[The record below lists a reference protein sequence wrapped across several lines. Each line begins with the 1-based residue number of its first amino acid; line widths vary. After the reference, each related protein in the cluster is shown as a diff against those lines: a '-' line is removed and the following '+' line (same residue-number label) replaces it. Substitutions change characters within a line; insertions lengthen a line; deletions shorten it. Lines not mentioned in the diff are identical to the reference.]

1 MSIRYLDRLLAP
13 ASVAVVG
20 ASPRAGSWGQRVW
33 AHVCA
38 AGFQGALWP
47 VNPHHTALDGH
58 RVHLSVARLPQ
69 VPDLAVVC
77 TPAHAVAEVV
87 AELGA
92 LGTRAV
98 VVLTPDLTADQTRAM
113 LVAARTHTVR
123 ILGAGSAGLM
133 SPHLGLNASTVGTAA
148 LPGSLALVSQSD
160 SLVAGLMD
168 WAGVRGIGFTHVLAL
183 GAEADVDVADLMDHL
198 GRDTDTRAVLLC
210 VERVAHASK
219 FMSAARAAARNKP
232 VIVVKVGRSPAGQA
246 LVNAAHG
253 RSLDHP
259 DHTDNPDRTDDRTD
273 AVLNAAIARAGML
286 RVHSLHEL
294 FLAAETLA
302 RFRDGPV
309 AQLAVLTNSVAAGAM
324 TADAAQSQGVPL
336 AGLAGAALP
345 VCLPHGAPVA
355 EWTAALQSLLALPD
369 TAVLVVYAPTEQVA
383 SAELALALQAEAEQH
398 RLRLLGCWL
407 GTHTVAEARLSWR
420 AAGLPDFHTPEE
432 AVRAFALLRTH
443 RHHQLELL
451 QTPPACAAA
460 QPVDPVRV
468 RAVVDGALAAGR
480 EWLSPLDTVALLQAA
495 GLPVVAT
502 RRVPA
507 DIGEAQ
513 TAAALLGYPVALKV
527 VSEDLVHKSAV
538 GGVRL
543 GIGSAHELAGA
554 CRSVLERVSTQCP
567 EARVQGFVVQ
577 RMVATAHTHELQI
590 GAWVDPV
597 FGPVLSVGHGGA
609 VSEVLADCALA
620 LPPLNTA
627 LALSLVQRTRV
638 ARLLSGYRGEP
649 AADVAAV
656 VGVLVAVS
664 QLLAEL
670 PELAELDINPLR
682 VGPDGAVVLDARVR
696 LSAQCPAG
704 AKRFAIKPY
713 PQELVEQQLWR
724 GQPLVLRPIRAE
736 DEAQHL
742 DFLRQMDPEDIRMR
756 VFYRRS
762 SIAHPELA
770 RLTQIDYTREMAF
783 IATRATP
790 DGGEETL
797 GVVRAT
803 TDPNNHDAEFGVLVR
818 SDLKGGGL
826 GWRLMHKLI
835 DHLRA
840 QGTCRLV
847 GTVLTQN
854 AGMLKMVHALGFV
867 DAAHPQDPGDT
878 DVRFIV
884 LPLQPHAVP

>member
-1 MSIRYLDRLLAP
+1 MSIRHLDKLLAP

-20 ASPRAGSWGQRVW
+20 ASPRAGSLGQRVW

-38 AGFQGALWP
+38 AGFQGVLLP
-47 VNPHHTALDGH
+47 VNPHHAELGGLPVH
-58 RVHLSVARLPQ
+58 RRVARLPQ
-69 VPDLAVVC
+69 VPDLALVC
-77 TPAHAVAEVV
+77 TPAHAVAQVV
-87 AELGA
+87 AELGV

-98 VVLTPDLTADQTRAM
+98 VVLTPDLTVEQTRAM

-160 SLVAGLMD
+160 SLVAALLD
-168 WAGVRGIGFTHVLAL
+168 WAGARGIGFSHVVAL

-198 GRDTDTRAVLLC
+198 GRDANTRAVLLC
-210 VERVAHASK
+210 VERVAHARK

-232 VIVVKVGRSPAGQA
+232 VIVVKVGRSQAGQS

-253 RSLDHP
+253 GELV
-259 DHTDNPDRTDDRTD
+259 RTDHADSTD
-273 AVLNAAIARAGML
+273 EVLNAAIARAGML
-286 RVHSLHEL
+286 RVHSLHGL

-302 RFRDGPV
+302 RFREGPV

-324 TADAAQSQGVPL
+324 VADAAQSRGVPL
-336 AGLAGAALP
+336 AGLTASALP
-345 VCLPHGAPVA
+345 VCLPHSAPVA
-355 EWTAALQSLLALPD
+355 EWVASLQSLLALPD
-369 TAVLVVYAPTEQVA
+369 TAVLVVHAPTEQVA
-383 SAELALALQAEAEQH
+383 SAALAQALQAQAERQPH
-398 RLRLLGCWL
+398 RLLGCWL

-443 RHHQLELL
+443 RNHQMELL
-451 QTPPACAAA
+451 QTPPACAAT
-460 QPVDPVRV
+460 QPVDLVRV
-468 RAVVDGALAAGR
+468 RTVVDGALAAGR
-480 EWLSPLDTVALLQAA
+480 DWLSPLDTVALLQAA

-527 VSEDLVHKSAV
+527 VSDDLVHKAAA

-543 GIGSAHELAGA
+543 GIGSTHELAGA
-554 CRSVLERVSTQCP
+554 CHAVLERVSAQCP

-609 VSEVLADCALA
+609 VSEVLADRSLA

-627 LALSLVQRTRV
+627 LALSMVQRTRV

-704 AKRFAIKPY
+704 AQRFAIKPY
-713 PQELVEQQLWR
+713 PQEWVEQQLWR

-762 SIAHPELA
+762 GIAHSELA

-797 GVVRAT
+797 GVVRAA
-803 TDPNNHDAEFGVLVR
+803 TDPDNDAAEFGVLVR

-840 QGTCRLV
+840 QGTARLV
-847 GTVLTQN
+847 GTVLTEN
-854 AGMLKMVHALGFV
+854 TGMLRMVRALGFV
-867 DAAHPQDPGDT
+867 DSAHPEDPGDN
-878 DVRFIV
+878 DVRYIE
-884 LPLQPHAVP
+884 LPLQPNPPSRP